1 MTEMKQKFSTQ
12 VDPAILEEVRTIA
25 KAEGRQVQAIVEEAL
40 VELVESR
47 RQGKPRKHI
56 MAHYQTSVEK
66 FSPLYER
73 LAK

>member
-47 RQGKPRKHI
+47 KQAKPRKHI
-56 MAHYQTSVEK
+56 MAHYQASIEK
-66 FSPLYER
+66 FGPLYER